1 MAIAT
6 ADADEIGQP
15 ATLHGVMQTMLGD
28 GLRRHYLA
36 PKKLSHELFVLL
48 LQLREEEHKHHRGT
62 APQPRRRRAAPA
74 AEAAPR

>member
-6 ADADEIGQP
+6 ADVDEFGPP
-15 ATLHGVMQTMLGD
+15 ATLHGVMQTMIGD

-48 LQLREEEHKHHRGT
+48 LQLKEEENKRDRT
-62 APQPRRRRAAPA
+62 AAQPRRRRAALA
-74 AEAAPR
+74 AAAAPR